1 MQICFLL
8 TCIVLGA
15 LGAGLGAWVF
25 SQTARAQLKAQRRAF
40 ELASEKVQR
49 DLQQALLC
57 VPQWVQKAARIE
69 LELLGRQH
77 TERHRELLREQ
88 KRWQA
93 EQEDQRQAE
102 WRALLLEPVTTPRPT
117 TPPKPN
123 AGQPSGHEPGK
134 KSAPVPPPTPA
145 DAHEATSVHRP
156 QPVPVAVAEELERE
170 LTDEEIDALPPDLPP
185 PVRSRGRKM
194 SAPNKPI
201 LRNI

>member
-1 MQICFLL
+1 MGFEMQICFLL

-40 ELASEKVQR
+40 ELASEQVQR

-57 VPQWVQKAARIE
+57 VPQWVQQAARVE
-69 LELLGRQH
+69 LEFLGRQH
-77 TERHRELLREQ
+77 KERHRELLREQ
-88 KRWQA
+88 KRWQS
-93 EQEDQRQAE
+93 EQEERRQAE
-102 WRALLLEPVTTPRPT
+102 WRALLLEPVASR
-117 TPPKPN
+117 PN
-123 AGQPSGHEPGK
+123 AAQPSGRDLGK
-134 KSAPVPPPTPA
+134 KSAPVPPPAPA
-145 DAHEATSVHRP
+145 DMHEAMSVRAP
-156 QPVPVAVAEELERE
+156 QPVPVAVAEEPERE

-185 PVRSRGRKM
+185 PVQPRSRKM

>member
-40 ELASEKVQR
+40 ELASEQVQR

-57 VPQWVQKAARIE
+57 VPQWVQKAARVE

-93 EQEDQRQAE
+93 DQEDQRQAE
-102 WRALLLEPVTTPRPT
+102 WRALLLEPVTPR
-117 TPPKPN
+117 PPKPN
-123 AGQPSGHEPGK
+123 TGQPSDREPGK
-134 KSAPVPPPTPA
+134 RSASVPPPTPA
-145 DAHEATSVHRP
+145 DVHEATSVRRP

>member
-1 MQICFLL
+1 MGLDEMQICFLL
-8 TCIVLGA
+8 TCIALGA

-40 ELASEKVQR
+40 ELASEQVQR

-57 VPQWVQKAARIE
+57 VPQWVQKAARVE

-77 TERHRELLREQ
+77 TERHKELLREQ

-93 EQEDQRQAE
+93 EQEDRRQAE
-102 WRALLLEPVTTPRPT
+102 WRALLLDPVA
-117 TPPKPN
+117 PKPN
-123 AGQPSGHEPGK
+123 TAQPSGRDRGK
-134 KSAPVPPPTPA
+134 KSTPVPPPAFA
-145 DAHEATSVHRP
+145 DMHEAMGVRRP
-156 QPVPVAVAEELERE
+156 QPGPVAVQEEPERE

-185 PVRSRGRKM
+185 PVRSRSRKM